1 MKAYSISFTEKGQ
14 AIQTKI
20 SEIFNGQGIE
30 TKEYFKGVKTFTGE
44 AFQNSEIIVF
54 VGAMG
59 IAVRS
64 IAPYIKSKDN
74 DPAVIVVDELGQYVI
89 PVLSGHIGG
98 ANKNAVILAE
108 RLDAVPVITTA
119 TDVNEKL
126 AIDNWAVE
134 NNFSILDI
142 GKIKYIS
149 SAVLEDSKIALVA
162 DNKNQYIAN
171 KSKLLSKA
179 YSNFV
184 NYDIHQTDQI
194 TEQNVIVISESC
206 SQIKNKNTFNLC
218 PKNIFIGMGCRRDKD
233 VSEFEEFF
241 LEILNE
247 HTISLKQINSISSI
261 DLKKDEAAFWNISK
275 KYNLKLNFYAST
287 QLEEAEKYT
296 KYSFSESQLVKNT
309 TGVGNVCER
318 AAVLAAGIDSNETKI
333 PFEFIKHKYS
343 KNGMTIAIVKY
354 L

>member
-108 RLDAVPVITTA
+108 KLDAVPVITTA
-119 TDVNEKL
+119 TDVNGKL

-134 NNFSILDI
+134 NNLSILDI

-171 KSKLLSKA
+171 KSKLLSKE

-206 SQIKNKNTFNLC
+206 SQIKNKNTLNLC
-218 PKNIFIGMGCRRDKD
+218 PKSIFIGMGCRRDKD

-318 AAVLAAGIDSNETKI
+318 AAVLAAGIDSNGTKI

>member
-108 RLDAVPVITTA
+108 KLDAVPVITTA
-119 TDVNEKL
+119 TDVNGKL

-134 NNFSILDI
+134 NNLSILDI

-171 KSKLLSKA
+171 KSKLLSKE

-206 SQIKNKNTFNLC
+206 SQIKNKNTLNLC
-218 PKNIFIGMGCRRDKD
+218 PKSIFIGMGCRRDKD

-296 KYSFSESQLVKNT
+296 KYSFSESQFVKNT

-318 AAVLAAGIDSNETKI
+318 AAVLAAGIDSNGTKI

>member
-108 RLDAVPVITTA
+108 KLDAVPVITTA
-119 TDVNEKL
+119 TDVNGKL

-134 NNFSILDI
+134 NNLSILDI

-171 KSKLLSKA
+171 KSKLLSKE

-206 SQIKNKNTFNLC
+206 SQIKNKNTFKLC

-296 KYSFSESQLVKNT
+296 KYSFSESQFVKNT

-318 AAVLAAGIDSNETKI
+318 AAVLAAGIDSNGTKI